1 MPKSG
6 PDGGMDLLAQA
17 IRKVYT
23 ETFGDAAESASDD
36 AKPTEDE
43 TDSAAYWRPLID
55 EYASLWLDPDGVG
68 FEPTSPRQRTAGF

>member
-43 TDSAAYWRPLID
+43 TDKKISGLLEAADR
-55 EYASLWLDPDGVG
+55 
-68 FEPTSPRQRTAGF
+68 